1 MVVLSLAFL
10 TACGSLGST
19 VQPENTRAVGAPTLV
34 ATSQLIPSP
43 SPVEPSQVAESVAT
57 QPSATAPSPETLL
70 CSGVLTQAQTEG
82 PYYIPDSPERR
93 NLVEEGMGGTPLV
106 ITGRVFGRHCQPVA
120 GAKVDFWQTDD
131 QGQYDNSGY
140 RLRGHQFSDENGNY
154 TLETILP
161 GEYPGRTSHIH
172 VKVFAP
178 DGSELLT
185 TQIYIP
191 GLSDQTPDRIYD
203 PQLLAQDMEPGV
215 DGRRRLGF
223 NFVLDT

>member
-1 MVVLSLAFL
+1 M
-10 TACGSLGST
+10 
-19 VQPENTRAVGAPTLV
+19 
-34 ATSQLIPSP
+34 
-43 SPVEPSQVAESVAT
+43 
-57 QPSATAPSPETLL
+57 
-70 CSGVLTQAQTEG
+70 
-82 PYYIPDSPERR
+82 
-93 NLVEEGMGGTPLV
+93 
-106 ITGRVFGRHCQPVA
+106 ITGRVFDRQCQPVA
-120 GAKVDFWQTDD
+120 GAKVDFWQADD

-203 PQLLAQDMEPGV
+203 PQLLAQDMELGV

>member
-1 MVVLSLAFL
+1 MIFGLAFL
-10 TACGSLGST
+10 AACGSRGST
-19 VQPENTRAVGAPTLV
+19 EQPGNTQAVVVPTLV
-34 ATSQLIPSP
+34 ATTQSMPNP
-43 SPVEPSQVAESVAT
+43 SPVEPSQVVESAVT
-57 QPSATAPSPETLL
+57 QPSATAPSQETLP
-70 CSGVLTQAQTEG
+70 CSGVQTLAQTEG
-82 PYYIPDSPERR
+82 PYYIPNSPERS

-106 ITGRVFGRHCQPVA
+106 ITGRVFDRNCQPVA

-131 QGQYDNSGY
+131 KGQYDNSGY
-140 RLRGHQFSDENGNY
+140 RLRGHQFSDENGTY

-161 GEYPGRTSHIH
+161 GEYPGRTAHIH

-178 DGSELLT
+178 YGSELLT

-203 PQLLAQDMEPGV
+203 PQLLAQDLEPGA

-223 NFVLDT
+223 NFVVDI